1 MLEDFSLTSL
11 IVFAVT
17 IFVVAA
23 LAYASVSTKI
33 KNRQMFA
40 RLLQAEMDKILVYA
54 KFEELVKEKESKN
67 IEQTDGFLKFISESR
82 EWAFNY
88 IEETQSAIKS
98 FDEKVGPIV
107 KHYKESKKSLYRR
120 QSELLSEITDAY
132 DVLMQSMPAEENKTN
147 NG

>member
-17 IFVVAA
+17 ILVVAS

-33 KNRQMFA
+33 KNRKMFA

-67 IEQTDGFLKFISESR
+67 IENTDGFLKFISESR
-82 EWAFNY
+82 DWAFNY
-88 IEETQSAIKS
+88 IEETQAAIKA
-98 FDEKVGPIV
+98 FDEKIGPIV
-107 KHYKESKKSLYRR
+107 KHYKDSKESLSNNEL
-120 QSELLSEITDAY
+120 ELLSEIIQAY
-132 DVLMQSMPAEENKTN
+132 DTLMSSMPAEETKTN
-147 NG
+147 